1 MIIFDGD
8 DAGGGRTEG
17 KAWVASV
24 SGYKSESWCDK
35 LKQ

>member
-8 DAGGGRTEG
+8 DAGGETEG
-17 KAWVASV
+17 KAWVANV
-24 SGYKSESWCDK
+24 NGYKSEPWCDK